1 MTSWSVRRRLLFNQM
16 LLSALQKNT
25 KSRKNNLQL
34 TSPSR
39 AHLDEFI
46 NERVGEVLI
55 QLEVI
60 VFKYILVNITE
71 YYQSLR
77 GSIRLPKLE
86 HRKLEGNV
94 TPNE

>member
-1 MTSWSVRRRLLFNQM
+1 VHYRSTLNQE
-16 LLSALQKNT
+16 
-25 KSRKNNLQL
+25 NNLQL

-39 AHLDEFI
+39 AHFDEFI

-71 YYQSLR
+71 YCQSLR

-86 HRKLEGNV
+86 HRKLEGSV

>member
-1 MTSWSVRRRLLFNQM
+1 VHYRSTLNQE
-16 LLSALQKNT
+16 
-25 KSRKNNLQL
+25 NNLQL

-39 AHLDEFI
+39 AHFDEFI

-71 YYQSLR
+71 YCQSDQVLTHTHYTYAR
-77 GSIRLPKLE
+77 RTKFSS
-86 HRKLEGNV
+86 
-94 TPNE
+94 